1 MIQKSAPIFGW
12 SQRLSLL
19 ATLGL
24 LCAAGAEGTK
34 FRPPPDA
41 SIYRERV
48 ARAEAA
54 VPMNFGDW
62 IGTDEPVEQSAV
74 KLLRPY
80 FIISRR
86 LDNEHAGMSV
96 ELLFVDCQDARDT
109 VGHYPPICYPAQGWS
124 LQGRDATDW
133 QLPHMTI
140 HGMEY
145 TFVRGVLDASGTEF
159 VDDFFVLPGLST
171 QYDRTAV
178 MSAAGDL
185 QRRFYGVAQVQL
197 VFSGEYTKEQRRQA
211 FTDLIGPLENLI
223 QTVETIH
230 DTPSPAQETR

>member
-1 MIQKSAPIFGW
+1 MTSVSTPIFGW

-19 ATLGL
+19 ATLAL
-24 LCAAGAEGTK
+24 LCAAGAESTK

-41 SIYRERV
+41 SAYRQRV
-48 ARAEAA
+48 GLAEAA
-54 VPMNFGDW
+54 VPMNLGEW
-62 IGTDEPVEQSAV
+62 VGTDVPVEQSAV

-86 LDNEHAGMSV
+86 YVNQRAGMSV
-96 ELLFVDCQDARDT
+96 DLLFVDCQDARDT
-109 VGHYPPICYPAQGWS
+109 VGHYPPICYPSQGWS
-124 LQGRDATDW
+124 LQGRDQTDW
-133 QLPHMTI
+133 NLSHMTI

-145 TFVRGVLDASGTEF
+145 TFVKGVLDASDTEL
-159 VDDFFVLPGLST
+159 VDDFFVLPGQGT

-197 VFSGEYTKEQRRQA
+197 VFSGEYTKDQRRQA
-211 FTDLIGPLENLI
+211 FNELIGPLEGLI

-230 DTPSPAQETR
+230 DTPASAKETR